1 MYVKICD
8 DVCVDIRNVI
18 VADMPEALVEML
30 QHGGG
35 CFMWLLQV
43 VGQLLVVW
51 ILDERLFS

>member
-30 QHGGG
+30 
-35 CFMWLLQV
+35 
-43 VGQLLVVW
+43 
-51 ILDERLFS
+51 